1 MTDIRDEK
9 VREQFQRD
17 VSKAEVEKAYQKS
30 GEVLSK
36 VEKGFL
42 HKEFSKIKLLVMM
55 LRDYWNEVYTEVP
68 WHTIAAL
75 VIILLYILNPIDL
88 IPDFIPVAGQADDLA
103 VLYFG
108 WKLILE
114 DVKTY
119 AKWKVSQGDTTVAKL
134 FEEAFQERV

>member
-1 MTDIRDEK
+1 MTDIRDEEIRK
-9 VREQFQRD
+9 QFQKD
-17 VSKAEVEKAYQKS
+17 VSKAEVEEAYQKS
-30 GEVLSK
+30 GDVLNK

-42 HKEFSKIKLLVMM
+42 HKEFAKIKLLVMM

-68 WHTIAAL
+68 WHTIAAF
-75 VIILLYILNPIDL
+75 VVILLYILNPIDL

-108 WKLILE
+108 WRLISE

-119 AKWKVSQGDTTVAKL
+119 AMWKAAQGDATVSRL
-134 FEEAFQERV
+134 IDDAF

>member
-1 MTDIRDEK
+1 MSEFTNEQIRN
-9 VREQFQRD
+9 QFQRE
-17 VSKAEVEKAYQKS
+17 VSRDDVEKAYKKS
-30 GEVLSK
+30 DEVLQK

-42 HKEFSKIKLLVMM
+42 HKELAKIKLLVMM
-55 LRDYWNEVYTEVP
+55 LKDYWNEVYTEVP
-68 WHTIAAL
+68 WHTIAAV

-108 WKLILE
+108 WRLISE

-119 AKWKVSQGDTTVAKL
+119 AKWKAAQGDTTVL
-134 FEEAFQERV
+134 RLIEEAF

>member
-1 MTDIRDEK
+1 MTYMKDEEIK
-9 VREQFQRD
+9 KQFQKNIT
-17 VSKAEVEKAYQKS
+17 KADLENAYQKS
-30 GEVLSK
+30 GDVLRK

-42 HKEFSKIKLLVMM
+42 HKEFAKIKLLVMM

-68 WHTIAAL
+68 WHTIAAV
-75 VIILLYILNPIDL
+75 VIMLLYILNPIDL

-108 WKLILE
+108 WKLISE

-119 AKWKVSQGDTTVAKL
+119 ARWKIENGDSTVSRLLD
-134 FEEAFQERV
+134 EAF